1 VVGAMRYTKREQRL
15 AGGAAVLVVVALVVL
30 GLVLVRGAPRPRAA
44 PTGKSPPPA
53 SASASPTPEQ
63 SAPTGVRV
71 LTARY
76 EVRGRW
82 KGGFNAELVVTNLG
96 AQPVEGWTVELRMP
110 HGVRV
115 TDAWS
120 ADLQQAAGRVTLRS
134 QPWNTY
140 VGPGGTVHLG
150 FQATGDAAAPSGC
163 TVNLVPC

>member
-1 VVGAMRYTKREQRL
+1 MRYTKREQRL
-15 AGGAAVLVVVALVVL
+15 AGAAAALVVVAL
-30 GLVLVRGAPRPRAA
+30 LVLVLGPVQGASRPRAA
-44 PTGKSPPPA
+44 PAVAGRPRAPVSVP
-53 SASASPTPEQ
+53 ASPTAGLPA
-63 SAPTGVRV
+63 STGARV

-110 HGVRV
+110 DGVRV

-150 FQATGDAAAPSGC
+150 FQATGNAAAPSGC
-163 TVNLVPC
+163 TVNRVPC

>member
-1 VVGAMRYTKREQRL
+1 MVG
-15 AGGAAVLVVVALVVL
+15 
-30 GLVLVRGAPRPRAA
+30 RPRA
-44 PTGKSPPPA
+44 PVSV
-53 SASASPTPEQ
+53 SASPTGRLPA
-63 SAPTGVRV
+63 STSPRV

-110 HGVRV
+110 DGVRV

-163 TVNLVPC
+163 TVNRVPC

>member
-1 VVGAMRYTKREQRL
+1 MRYSKREQRL
-15 AGGAAVLVVVALVVL
+15 AGGAAILVVAALVVL
-30 GLVLVRGAPRPRAA
+30 GLVLVRGTPRPRAA
-44 PTGKSPPPA
+44 DPAEKSPPPA
-53 SASASPTPEQ
+53 SAPASPTNRP
-63 SAPTGVRV
+63 SASTGVRL

-96 AQPVEGWTVELRMP
+96 AQPLEGWTVELHMP
-110 HGVRV
+110 SGVRV

-120 ADLQQAAGRVTLRS
+120 ADLHQAAGRVTLRS